1 MTLVNK
7 NTTQMWEK
15 TVDDKYSDDYWDDEV
30 MKYIMV
36 TSWTPSAAV
45 ASDHHNQYLT
55 EIPAPAMCS
64 FYPPLLTP
72 GPDVTRVKNNLPT
85 I

>member
-1 MTLVNK
+1 MRKSGGNLV
-7 NTTQMWEK
+7 WHEFP
-15 TVDDKYSDDYWDDEV
+15 VYHDKYARIVRIMRV
-30 MKYIMV
+30 MEYIMV
-36 TSWTPSAAV
+36 TSWTPRPAAD
-45 ASDHHNQYLT
+45 SDHHNQYLT